1 MASWCDVWTASALAE
16 RPDDP
21 PRPHGDHLALG
32 RQLVEAAVPGQLAAM
47 PEVRRVSTYHAEDDA
62 PRVAV
67 DEALGFVPA
76 GALSSWSTRL

>member
-1 MASWCDVWTASALAE
+1 M
-16 RPDDP
+16 
-21 PRPHGDHLALG
+21 
-32 RQLVEAAVPGQLAAM
+32 PGQLAAM